1 MFALIIFDGDK
12 YNIFEDANN
21 RSLYTDLVSKMVRDY
36 GFWPIRGGVVG
47 IILLV
52 FEMEQSFC
60 WSLHIFVDTIDDC
73 IDRF

>member
-12 YNIFEDANN
+12 YNIFQDANN

-52 FEMEQSFC
+52 FEME
-60 WSLHIFVDTIDDC
+60 
-73 IDRF
+73 